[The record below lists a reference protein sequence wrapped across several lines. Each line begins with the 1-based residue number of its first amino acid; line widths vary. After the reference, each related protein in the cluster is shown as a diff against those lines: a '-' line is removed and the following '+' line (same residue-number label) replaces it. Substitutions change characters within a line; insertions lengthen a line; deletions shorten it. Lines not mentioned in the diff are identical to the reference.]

1 MQRSDGSLQRVVSRW
16 RGWGGD
22 TSVMLILPKMF
33 LLLAMFS
40 SICFGVQ
47 IDNPY
52 DRAPEFTADGQMK
65 MPENYRRW
73 VYLSTGMDMSYA
85 PGAGAPDHHMFDNV
99 FVNPEAYEAFVETGK
114 WPEKTTFVLEV
125 RGAEQK
131 GSINQRGHFQ
141 GGLMGVE
148 VHVKDTKR
156 FEGGWAFFG
165 FDDMV
170 KTAKMTPKTADCYS
184 CHQSH
189 GAVDTTFVQFYPT
202 LLPIAKSKMTLSAE
216 YKKEQVE

>member
-1 MQRSDGSLQRVVSRW
+1 
-16 RGWGGD
+16 
-22 TSVMLILPKMF
+22 MLTLPKMF
-33 LLLAMFS
+33 LMLVMFS

-52 DRAPEFTADGQMK
+52 DHAPEFTADGQMK
-65 MPENYRRW
+65 LPQDYRRW

-85 PGAGAPDHHMFDNV
+85 QGAGATDHHMFDNV

-131 GSINQRGHFQ
+131 ASINQRGHFQ

-148 VHVKDTKR
+148 VHVKDSKR

-170 KTAKMTPKTADCYS
+170 KTAKMTPKTEACYS

-202 LLPIAKSKMTLSAE
+202 LLPIAKSKQTLSAE
-216 YKKEQVE
+216 YKKELVE